1 MFKMEERKLRRKT
14 GYRLHQHGISIWF
27 TTSQQLEQGPN
38 MRNFYLHSEFLTINC
53 SATFHEVE
61 KVLQQQVKDGN
72 ISGLLTLQR
81 QIAQAVGTGTYYKY
95 TVLNLGL
102 WHCLWGFSF
111 YFENETEGH
120 RSGFIPKA
128 VIPVDD
134 IGNVDPPGYVK
145 GEKELRCKLASLY
158 RLVDHFGWSQA
169 IFNHITVIDSCLHF
183 DSKQVWIIH
192 F

>member
-1 MFKMEERKLRRKT
+1 MEYQFGLQPVNNWSKD
-14 GYRLHQHGISIWF
+14 QIWEIF
-27 TTSQQLEQGPN
+27 TYI
-38 MRNFYLHSEFLTINC
+38 RNFLTINC

-102 WHCLWGFSF
+102 RHCLWGFSF

-183 DSKQVWIIH
+183 DSKQVWTTFLIH
-192 F
+192 RYE